1 MATKDEIKKAILEV
15 AGNPE
20 SGSVFNLAGKWAD
33 AIVALD
39 TAKVDLDAVKGEGEV
54 VQTAKFDRPAKETRI
69 TKAEETR

>member
-1 MATKDEIKKAILEV
+1 MATKNEIKKAILEV